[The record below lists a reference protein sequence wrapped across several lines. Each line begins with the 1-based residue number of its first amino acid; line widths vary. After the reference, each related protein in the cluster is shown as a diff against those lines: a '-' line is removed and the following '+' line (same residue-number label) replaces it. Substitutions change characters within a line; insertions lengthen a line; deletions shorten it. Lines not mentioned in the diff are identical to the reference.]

1 MSSNILSITSGK
13 GGVGKTISTV
23 NFAYLAQSMGKKTL
37 IVDGDLGLSNVEII
51 MGLRPRYTIRDV
63 LDGNAR
69 IEDVIL
75 EDASGVKVISSGSG
89 ISSLTSLTSFEKSLL
104 KDYCKN
110 LSQGFDYTFIDT
122 GAGISDSVISLNSFS
137 DNILVITTPEPHAI
151 TDAYAVIKVLSEKLS
166 QKLFYLVVNQTRSQ
180 SEGLNVYSRL
190 ADVSNKFLGTQ
201 IVFLGSIPFDREVSL
216 NVVRR
221 QIPFRNISQ
230 TLSGQAWQQALYKL
244 FNSARDTQ
252 RQEKVKLSDVWNQV
266 IQASY
271 STHL

>member
-1 MSSNILSITSGK
+1 MSASIVSITSGK
-13 GGVGKTISTV
+13 GGVGKTLSTV
-23 NFAYLAQSMGKKTL
+23 NFAYLAQSLGKRTL

-63 LDGNAR
+63 LDGTAK
-69 IEDVIL
+69 IEDVVL

-89 ISSLTSLTSFEKSLL
+89 ISSLTNLTHFEKSLL
-104 KDYCKN
+104 KDYCKD
-110 LSQGFDYTFIDT
+110 LSQMFDYTFIDT

-137 DNILVITTPEPHAI
+137 DRVLVVTTPEPHAI
-151 TDAYAVIKVLSEKLS
+151 TDAYAVIKVLSEKIGRKTFFLI
-166 QKLFYLVVNQTRSQ
+166 VNQTRSQ

-190 ADVSNKFLGTQ
+190 ADVSNKFLGTNL
-201 IVFLGSIPFDREVSL
+201 VFLGSIPFDREVSL

-221 QIPFRNISQ
+221 QIPFRTVSQ

-244 FNSARDTQ
+244 FEFSRESKCS
-252 RQEKVKLSDVWNQV
+252 EKIKLSDVWSQV

-271 STHL
+271 SSHI